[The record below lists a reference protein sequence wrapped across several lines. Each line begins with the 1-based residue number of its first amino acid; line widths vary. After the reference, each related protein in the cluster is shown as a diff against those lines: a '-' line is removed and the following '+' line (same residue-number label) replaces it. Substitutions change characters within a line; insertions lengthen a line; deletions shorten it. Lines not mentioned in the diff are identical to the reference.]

1 MSNWVDLSEHGLVL
15 LWRLKPGTSHVR
27 QLILQPLANARI
39 PPEVAELGFLPEGPQ
54 FVRDSSVLVPTEFL
68 RLFPKG
74 KLVDVP
80 QDFFQPRV
88 ASNIVRLNGRGAPA
102 LRAPSPDRYVSAD
115 VGLMRWALTPL
126 PRFVREARLLIED
139 GSSIVAYGGT
149 ERLIRLRGTSAA
161 LKASMHALA
170 VQTARDAGAQLPFQ
184 VLVDYPEHVYF
195 GGARRTHAA
204 YLASRLI
211 ARLAVA
217 ERLARGTRATVL
229 SSRAGQPNLV
239 LFTANDQER
248 TELVIAQESVGSVG
262 IAGVAAGFV
271 IARSR
276 LNLAW
281 TQQFHQR
288 GFDPL
293 LAALF
298 MSSLLSSGYEQALV
312 QWDHPD
318 HGEGRSTA
326 AA

>member
-1 MSNWVDLSEHGLVL
+1 MSNWIDLSEHGLVL
-15 LWRLKPGTSHVR
+15 LWRLKPGSSHVR
-27 QLILQPLANARI
+27 QLILQPLADANI
-39 PPEVAELGFLPEGPQ
+39 PPEVGELGFLPEGPQ

-88 ASNIVRLNGRGAPA
+88 ASNIVRLNGRGAP
-102 LRAPSPDRYVSAD
+102 LSSPPLSGRHAGTD

-126 PRFVREARLLIED
+126 PRFIREARTLIED
-139 GSSIVAYGGT
+139 GASIVAYGGA
-149 ERLIRLRGTSAA
+149 ERLTRLRGTSAA
-161 LKASMHALA
+161 LKTSMHALA
-170 VQTARDAGAQLPFQ
+170 VRAARDAGAQLPFQ

-195 GGARRTHAA
+195 GGGRRIHVA

-217 ERLARGTRATVL
+217 ERLVRGARATVL
-229 SSRAGQPNLV
+229 SSRPGQPNLV
-239 LFTANDQER
+239 LYIARDHDR
-248 TELVIAQESVGSVG
+248 SELVFAQESMGSVG

-276 LNLAW
+276 LHLAW
-281 TQQFHQR
+281 TRQFHQR

-298 MSSLLSSGYEQALV
+298 MSSLLSSGYDAELV
-312 QWDHPD
+312 QWHRPD
-318 HGEGRSTA
+318 RGEGRSTA